1 MSDSCADRRGREARA
16 TRVASEPTATAESTQ
31 PRLLTLRFLTVV
43 TSGLFYFLAVSMMVP
58 VLPHYVED
66 SLGNGS
72 VAVGAT
78 VLAFS
83 FGAITLRLYAGRF
96 GERFGRRVLIIGGA
110 LVVAGSTLAYGVVH
124 ALWWIVLMRII
135 TGFGEAGFFV
145 GAATMITDLAP
156 VERRGEAI
164 SYWSVAVYGGLAFGP
179 ALGDLLRGNSRYEL
193 TFVVSAVL
201 ALVAACVGYFT
212 VDPPREPLEAPQQL
226 IARRAVL
233 PGTVLFLGLIPLAGF
248 GAFMPLYASD
258 QLGIHS
264 GPIFVLYGILILV
277 VRIVGARVPDRLG
290 GRNAG
295 TIALVLA
302 AAGIATVAAWP
313 TVAGLVV
320 GTIILAL
327 GMSLMYP
334 ALFVLA
340 LEGVSDAERSSV
352 VATIS
357 SFFDAS
363 QGIGAFICGAV
374 VAVSGTNSGAFTTGA
389 VAALCGLLLLRIR
402 TS

>member
-1 MSDSCADRRGREARA
+1 MTDSADDASA
-16 TRVASEPTATAESTQ
+16 TQS
-31 PRLLTLRFLTVV
+31 RLLTSRFVIVV
-43 TSGLFYFLAVSMMVP
+43 TAGLFYFLAVAMLTP

-66 SLGNGS
+66 SLRYGS

-78 VLAFS
+78 VLAFA
-83 FGAITLRLYAGRF
+83 FGAITLRLYAGRI
-96 GERFGRRVLIIGGA
+96 GERYGRRVLIIGGA
-110 LVVAGSTLAYGVVH
+110 LIVAASTLAYGLVH
-124 ALWWIVLMRII
+124 SLWWLLAWRII

-145 GAATMITDLAP
+145 GAATMITDLSP

-179 ALGDLLRGNSRYEL
+179 VIGDLLRGTSRYTL
-193 TFVVSAVL
+193 TFVVSALFAL
-201 ALVAACVGYFT
+201 AAAFVGFFT
-212 VDPPREPLEAPQQL
+212 VDPPRDAHEEPQHL
-226 IARRAVL
+226 IARRAL
-233 PGTVLFLGLIPLAGF
+233 TPGTVLFLGLIPLAGF

-258 QLGIHS
+258 QLDIRS
-264 GPIFVLYGILILV
+264 GPIFLIYGILILA
-277 VRIVGARVPDRLG
+277 VRIFGARVPDRLG

-302 AAGIATVAAWP
+302 ATGIGLIALWS
-313 TVAGLVV
+313 TVAGLIL
-320 GTIILAL
+320 GTIVLAL

-340 LEGVSDAERSSV
+340 LEGVSDSERSSV

-363 QGIGAFICGAV
+363 QGLGAFICGAV
-374 VAVSGTNSGAFTTGA
+374 VAVTSNSGAFVTGA
-389 VAALCGLLLLRIR
+389 IAALFGLLLLRTR